1 MTTIEKQ
8 RAYPAYRVLLIQAA
22 YFLCGLLVPQ
32 GVVFGSY
39 APFGVALAA
48 AVPYSGALSASAG
61 AAIGYILLM
70 RGDSFRCVASVIT
83 VFALRW
89 LFSDL
94 PKINRRR
101 IFAPLA
107 AAAPLL
113 CTGIVMI
120 LATGRGARELLM
132 CVLEA
137 LLASVG
143 AYFLS
148 ETANLAAGRLGAC
161 TLDQQEIACLVM
173 SGCIF
178 LLSVNTLTVGKI
190 SLGRIFASAA
200 VLFCAYYGSVA
211 GGCIGGTAAG
221 VVFGLGSG
229 DFTFLALSYSF
240 GGLMAG
246 MFSYVGKIGCAAAFL
261 LCSTV
266 AALSGGVTVQS
277 AAAFYETATA
287 AIIFLLIP
295 HAAANRAANIL
306 SPRSS
311 DREADA
317 LRRGVIARLDITA
330 RAIDS
335 INDAVANV
343 AKRLGEYYSSE
354 MDTVFVSAIDETC
367 TRCGMRAFC
376 TKEGEDEH
384 RHRLSVL
391 APVLKNTGSVDGD
404 DVKRI
409 FSKRCCRADELAESV
424 NYNYGGYLSFLAAQ
438 ARVSQVRGVVAGQFS
453 GLSEILK
460 GIKGE
465 FEKYECS
472 DTAAAEKITAALK
485 VRGFLV
491 YDCSVRLDPYG
502 RMTVEAVL
510 SSENARLLRRLD
522 ITPEISS
529 LCGRKMQPP
538 EMTSAG
544 TRLRVTFCEKPRFD
558 IQTGAAQHNCRG
570 GKFCGDSF
578 NYFRDGQG
586 RFIVMISDGMGTGGR
601 AAVDGGMT
609 ISVMTKLVKSGLG
622 FDAALGAANSA
633 LMVKSDDESL
643 ATADILSINLF
654 TGESEVMKAGAPVT
668 FIRKSGKV
676 IRIEPSSLPAGILP
690 DVRLTH
696 DEMTLGDGDI
706 VVMLSDGAIAISDDW
721 IGAMVRDF
729 EGDDIHELVNDIIDE
744 ATIGSSLGRDDDIT
758 VVGMRVLENV

>member
-1 MTTIEKQ
+1 MTTIEKR
-8 RAYPAYRVLLIQAA
+8 RANPAYRVLLIQAA
-22 YFLCGLLVPQ
+22 YFLGGLLVPQ

-48 AVPYSGALSASAG
+48 AVPYSGAAASAAG
-61 AAIGYILLM
+61 AAVGYILLM

-94 PKINRRR
+94 PKINRSRV
-101 IFAPLA
+101 FAPLA
-107 AAAPLL
+107 AAAPLI
-113 CTGIVMI
+113 CTGTVMI

-132 CVLEA
+132 CILEA
-137 LLASVG
+137 MLAAVG
-143 AYFLS
+143 AYFMS
-148 ETANLAAGRLGAC
+148 ETADLAAGRLG
-161 TLDQQEIACLVM
+161 TYSLDQQEIACLVM

-190 SLGRIFASAA
+190 SVGRIFASLA

-246 MFSYVGKIGCAAAFL
+246 MFSYIGKIGSAAAFL

-266 AALSGGVTVQS
+266 AALSGGVTVQT
-277 AAAFYETATA
+277 AAAFYETAAA
-287 AIIFLLIP
+287 AIIFLFIP
-295 HAAANRAANIL
+295 HAAASRAANFL
-306 SPRSS
+306 TPHTS
-311 DREADA
+311 DKDSDA
-317 LRRGVIARLDITA
+317 LRHGVIMRLDLAA

-335 INDAVANV
+335 INDAVASV
-343 AKRLGEYYSSE
+343 ARRLGDYYSAE
-354 MDTVFVSAIDETC
+354 MDTVFSSAIDETC

-384 RHRLSVL
+384 RQRLSAL
-391 APVLKNTGSVDGD
+391 APVLKNTGCVDGD
-404 DVKRI
+404 DVKKI
-409 FSKRCCRADELAESV
+409 FNKRCCRADELAESV
-424 NYNYGGYLSFLAAQ
+424 NLNYGGYLSFLAAE

-472 DTAAAEKITAALK
+472 DTAAAERITAALK

-491 YDCSVRLDPYG
+491 YVCSVRLDSYG
-502 RMTVEAVL
+502 RMTIEAEL
-510 SSENARLLRRLD
+510 SSENARLLRKSD
-522 ITPEISS
+522 ITPEISA
-529 LCGRKMQPP
+529 LCGRKMQAP
-538 EMTSAG
+538 EISAAG
-544 TRLRVTFCEKPRFD
+544 TRLRVTFCEKPKFD
-558 IQTGAAQHNCRG
+558 IQTAAAQHNCRG

-601 AAVDGGMT
+601 AAVDGGMAV
-609 ISVMTKLVKSGLG
+609 SVMTKLIKSGLG
-622 FDAALGAANSA
+622 FDAALSAANSA
-633 LMVKSDDESL
+633 LMVKSNDESL
-643 ATADILSINLF
+643 ATADIFCLDLF
-654 TGESEVMKAGAPVT
+654 TGDSEIMKAGAPVT
-668 FIRKSGKV
+668 FIRKSGKI
-676 IRIEPSSLPAGILP
+676 IRVEPSSLPVGILP

-706 VVMLSDGAIAISDDW
+706 VIMVSDGAIAISDEW

-758 VVGMRVLENV
+758 VLGFLLTAN